1 MPGGKHPERTIN
13 LERNDMGNFTMDT
26 GATPLLQVRDASCR
40 AASTSTDGNET
51 SIFRGI
57 DLDVHAGQILD
68 LVGPSGSGKSSLLT
82 CIARLNPRAKAHLTL
97 DGVDAND
104 MSVEQWRTRVAYLPQ
119 KSLLPGSTVKE
130 AIVLPYTFASMHGA
144 QRPDDQQIRG
154 ALDAVGLADV
164 ELTRDPH
171 DLSGGQAARVSMIRS
186 ILMFPKVLLADE
198 VDAGLD
204 DTNAR
209 LVGVYMADFAHR
221 HGMAMIRVRH
231 RAPDGLADAIATL
244 AEGRLTVE
252 PVGSSHAAD
261 ASQPHDT
268 AEPQTEQTTQTAQ
281 TERNA
286 Q

>member
-1 MPGGKHPERTIN
+1 
-13 LERNDMGNFTMDT
+13 MGNFTMDT
-26 GATPLLQVRDASCR
+26 GSTPLLQVRDASCR

-51 SIFRGI
+51 SIFHGI

-82 CIARLNPRAKAHLTL
+82 CIARLNPRANAHLTL

-130 AIVLPYTFASMHGA
+130 AIMLPYTFASMHGA
-144 QRPDDQQIRG
+144 QRPDDQQIRD

-186 ILMFPKVLLADE
+186 ILTFPKVLLADE

-221 HGMAMIRVRH
+221 HGMALIRVRH
-231 RAPDGLADAIATL
+231 RAPDGLANAIATL
-244 AEGRLTVE
+244 AEGRLTVK
-252 PVGSSHAAD
+252 PVESSHAAD
-261 ASQPHDT
+261 ASQPHDA
-268 AEPQTEQTTQTAQ
+268 AEPQTAQSEQTEQTTQTAQ

-286 Q
+286 K

>member
-1 MPGGKHPERTIN
+1 
-13 LERNDMGNFTMDT
+13 MGNFTMDT

-57 DLDVHAGQILD
+57 DLDVYAGQILD

-82 CIARLNPRAKAHLTL
+82 CIARLNPRAEAHLTL

-130 AIVLPYTFASMHGA
+130 AIMLPYTFASMHGTHG
-144 QRPDDQQIRG
+144 PDDQQIRS

-221 HGMAMIRVRH
+221 HGMALIRVRH
-231 RAPDGLADAIATL
+231 RAPDGLANAIATL

-252 PVGSSHAAD
+252 PVESSHATD
-261 ASQPHDT
+261 ASQPHDA
-268 AEPQTEQTTQTAQ
+268 AEPQTAQTAQ

-286 Q
+286 K

>member
-1 MPGGKHPERTIN
+1 
-13 LERNDMGNFTMDT
+13 MGNFTMDT

-82 CIARLNPRAKAHLTL
+82 CIARLNPRANAHLTL

-268 AEPQTEQTTQTAQ
+268 AEPQTAQSAQTEQTEQ

-286 Q
+286 K